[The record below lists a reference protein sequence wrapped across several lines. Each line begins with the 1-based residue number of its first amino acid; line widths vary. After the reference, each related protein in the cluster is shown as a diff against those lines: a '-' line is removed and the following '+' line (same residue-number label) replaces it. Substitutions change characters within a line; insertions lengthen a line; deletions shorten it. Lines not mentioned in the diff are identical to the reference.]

1 MKHLNGFEQKSFEKQ
16 DDKNRIETML
26 ADLNKDGIDDV
37 EQYVKNIRNRES
49 QETQRLSFRLKMVEE
64 GRFAWLQKI
73 AIIILWYLL
82 PILYVVGEKTRS
94 YFRFLLGVL
103 AASWGIL
110 VESASPITWRR
121 TVKYEFKRSLGQ
133 VVCGGFFSTF
143 FTATLAGLAV
153 VSQAI
158 FWLGAAGLTKMTGP
172 ILITVL
178 VREVAPILVGMI
190 LLGRNGILT
199 VTECSLLAMGGQLK
213 SLTTMGIDPFITIV
227 LPRAWAFTI
236 GSFTLGMIFGT
247 TSLFMGYVVTY
258 ALGTM
263 QDSIWTF
270 YSNILSAMSVADYV
284 LVPLKFVVMGFMVG
298 VGSCITGMNVKVDD
312 EPSTLLPKGFTRGIM
327 LIMVVNILFT
337 LDF

>member
-1 MKHLNGFEQKSFEKQ
+1 MKYSNGFEQKSFEKE
-16 DDKNRIETML
+16 DDKIRIETML
-26 ADLNKDGIDDV
+26 ADLNKDGIDDI
-37 EQYVKNIRNRES
+37 EQYVEDIRNRES

-64 GRFAWLQKI
+64 GRFAWIQKI
-73 AIIILWYLL
+73 WIVIFWYLR
-82 PILYVVGEKTRS
+82 PVLYVVGEKTRS

-110 VESASPITWRR
+110 VESVSPITWRR

-172 ILITVL
+172 ILITIL

-199 VTECSLLAMGGQLK
+199 VAECSLLAMGGQLK

-270 YSNILSAMSVADYV
+270 YSNILSAMSIADYV
-284 LVPLKFVVMGFMVG
+284 LVPLKFIVMGFMVG

>member
-1 MKHLNGFEQKSFEKQ
+1 MNHSDDFEKQ
-16 DDKNRIETML
+16 PLEKEGEKNRINTML
-26 ADLNKDGIDDV
+26 SNLNKDGIEDI
-37 EQYVKNIRNRES
+37 EQYVMDIRNRES
-49 QETQRLSFRLKMVEE
+49 QETQRLSLQLKKVE
-64 GRFAWLQKI
+64 GNRFALLQKI
-73 AIIILWYLL
+73 GIIFFWYLR
-82 PILYVVGEKTRS
+82 PILYIVGEKTRS

-110 VESASPITWRR
+110 VESVSPITWRR
-121 TVKYEFKRSLGQ
+121 TVRYEFKRSLGQ

-158 FWLGAAGLTKMTGP
+158 FWLGATGLSKMTGP

-213 SLTTMGIDPFITIV
+213 SFTTMGVDPFITIV

-247 TSLFMGYVVTY
+247 ISLFMGYIVTY

-263 QDSIWTF
+263 QDSIWMF
-270 YSNILSAMSVADYV
+270 YSNILSAMSVSDYIM
-284 LVPLKFVVMGFMVG
+284 VPLKFIVMGFMVG

>member
-1 MKHLNGFEQKSFEKQ
+1 MKHLDDLKGQSLEKDDQK
-16 DDKNRIETML
+16 DHIEVML
-26 ADLNKDGIDDV
+26 SNLDKDGIDDLD
-37 EQYVKNIRNRES
+37 QYIEDIRSRES
-49 QETQRLSFRLKMVEE
+49 QEGQRLSAQLKAVPE
-64 GRFAWLQKI
+64 GRFSWLLKAW
-73 AIIILWYLL
+73 IIIFWYLRPL
-82 PILYVVGEKTRS
+82 LYAIGERTRS
-94 YFRFLLGVL
+94 YLRFLLGVL
-103 AASWGIL
+103 AASWGVLI
-110 VESASPITWRR
+110 ESVSPVTWRR
-121 TVKYEFKRSLGQ
+121 TVKYEFQRTLGQ
-133 VVCGGFFSTF
+133 VICGGFFSTF

-158 FWLGAAGLTKMTGP
+158 FWLGAAGLTKMTGS
-172 ILITVL
+172 ILITIL

-199 VTECSLLAMGGQLK
+199 VAECSLLAMNGQLK

-236 GSFTLGMIFGT
+236 GSFTLGMVFGT

-258 ALGTM
+258 AMGTM
-263 QDSIWTF
+263 QDSIWVF
-270 YSNILSAMSVADYV
+270 YSNILSAMSVSDYI
-284 LVPLKFVVMGFMVG
+284 LVPLKFIVMGYVIG